1 MVGTLPGLAP
11 EITSGCDIAVGR
23 LEGARGRGPNSL
35 RAMQHAQDIDIDIDI
50 DAIRPWRRA
59 TIAVS
64 AVAAV
69 ELVALAAVAFVLL
82 GNPIAKHLR
91 ETTAAAAGPPRVRTA
106 QPAPAK
112 KAALSR
118 GDTSVMVLNGGGQA
132 GAAHSAAN
140 RVSAR
145 GYQLGQ
151 IGNAAGD
158 TPRTLIM
165 YRPGYAA
172 EGARLGRDLHVRIV
186 RPLDGMRTT
195 QLMGAHLVL
204 IMGR

>member
-1 MVGTLPGLAP
+1 M
-11 EITSGCDIAVGR
+11 E
-23 LEGARGRGPNSL
+23 
-35 RAMQHAQDIDIDIDI
+35 HAQDLDL

-64 AVAAV
+64 AVAAI
-69 ELVALAAVAFVLL
+69 ELVTLAAIGVALL
-82 GNPIAKHLR
+82 GNPLSTHLR
-91 ETTAAAAGPPRVRTA
+91 ETTAAAGTPRVRTA
-106 QPAPAK
+106 QPAPAQ

-118 GDTSVMVLNGGGQA
+118 ADTSVMVLNGGGQA
-132 GAAHSAAN
+132 GAAHAAAD
-140 RVSAR
+140 RVSAH

-186 RPLDGMRTT
+186 RPLDGMSTK
-195 QLMGAHLVL
+195 QLLGAHLVV

>member
-1 MVGTLPGLAP
+1 M
-11 EITSGCDIAVGR
+11 E
-23 LEGARGRGPNSL
+23 
-35 RAMQHAQDIDIDIDI
+35 HAQDLDLDV
-50 DAIRPWRRA
+50 IRPWRRA

-64 AVAAV
+64 AVAAI
-69 ELVALAAVAFVLL
+69 ELIALAAIAVALL
-82 GNPIAKHLR
+82 GNPLSRHLR
-91 ETTAAAAGPPRVRTA
+91 ETTAAAGTPRVRTA
-106 QPAPAK
+106 QPAPTQR
-112 KAALSR
+112 AALSR
-118 GDTSVMVLNGGGQA
+118 ADTYVMVLNGGGRA
-132 GAAHSAAN
+132 GAAHAAAT
-140 RVSAR
+140 RVSAH

-186 RPLDGMRTT
+186 RPLDGMSTT
-195 QLMGAHLVL
+195 QLLGAHLVV

>member
-1 MVGTLPGLAP
+1 LRGT
-11 EITSGCDIAVGR
+11 
-23 LEGARGRGPNSL
+23 NSL
-35 RAMQHAQDIDIDIDI
+35 RAMQHAQDHLDLDL

-64 AVAAV
+64 AVAAL
-69 ELVALAAVAFVLL
+69 ELIALAAIAVAVL
-82 GNPIAKHLR
+82 GNPLATHLR
-91 ETTAAAAGPPRVRTA
+91 ETNAAAAGPPRVRTA

-112 KAALSR
+112 KASLAR
-118 GDTSVMVLNGGGQA
+118 GDTTVMVLNGGGQSGVA
-132 GAAHSAAN
+132 HAAATRVGAH
-140 RVSAR
+140 

-172 EGARLGRDLHVRIV
+172 EGTRLGRDLHVRIV
-186 RPLDGMRTT
+186 RPLDGMRAA
-195 QLMGAHLVL
+195 QLLGAHLVL

>member
-1 MVGTLPGLAP
+1 M
-11 EITSGCDIAVGR
+11 E
-23 LEGARGRGPNSL
+23 
-35 RAMQHAQDIDIDIDI
+35 HAHDL
-50 DAIRPWRRA
+50 IRPWRRA

-64 AVAAV
+64 AIAAV
-69 ELVALAAVAFVLL
+69 ELVALGAIAVVAL
-82 GNPIAKHLR
+82 GNPLSSHLR
-91 ETTAAAAGPPRVRTA
+91 ETAAVASTTPRRTTIA
-106 QPAPAK
+106 APAK
-112 KAALSR
+112 KATLAR
-118 GDTSVMVLNGGGQA
+118 GETSVMVLNGGGQA
-132 GAAHSAAN
+132 GAAHTAAN
-140 RVSAR
+140 KVSAH

-195 QLMGAHLVL
+195 QLLGAHLVL

>member
-1 MVGTLPGLAP
+1 M
-11 EITSGCDIAVGR
+11 E
-23 LEGARGRGPNSL
+23 
-35 RAMQHAQDIDIDIDI
+35 HAQDLDL

-64 AVAAV
+64 AVAAI
-69 ELVALAAVAFVLL
+69 ELVTLAAIGVALL
-82 GNPIAKHLR
+82 GNPLSTHLR
-91 ETTAAAAGPPRVRTA
+91 ETTAAAGTARVRTA
-106 QPAPAK
+106 QPAPTQ

-118 GDTSVMVLNGGGQA
+118 ADTSVMVLNGGGQA
-132 GAAHSAAN
+132 GAAHAAAD
-140 RVSAR
+140 RVSAH

-186 RPLDGMRTT
+186 RPLDGMSTK
-195 QLMGAHLVL
+195 QLLGAHLVV

>member
-1 MVGTLPGLAP
+1 
-11 EITSGCDIAVGR
+11 
-23 LEGARGRGPNSL
+23 
-35 RAMQHAQDIDIDIDI
+35 MQHAQDIDIDI

-69 ELVALAAVAFVLL
+69 ELVALAAVAIVLL

-140 RVSAR
+140 RVSAH

-165 YRPGYAA
+165 YRPGYEA

>member
-1 MVGTLPGLAP
+1 MLGTLPVVAP
-11 EITSGCDIAVGR
+11 GIRSGSDTPVGP
-23 LEGARGRGPNSL
+23 LEGSRPRGPNSL
-35 RAMQHAQDIDIDIDI
+35 RAMQHAQDLDLDV
-50 DAIRPWRRA
+50 IRPWRRA

-64 AVAAV
+64 AVAAI
-69 ELVALAAVAFVLL
+69 ELIALAAIAFVVL
-82 GNPIAKHLR
+82 GNPLATHLR
-91 ETTAAAAGPPRVRTA
+91 ETTAAAAGPPRVRTT

-112 KAALSR
+112 KAALAR
-118 GDTSVMVLNGGGQA
+118 ADTSVMVLNGGGQA
-132 GAAHSAAN
+132 GAAHAAAD
-140 RVSAR
+140 RVSAH
-145 GYQLGQ
+145 GYQLGHV
-151 IGNAAGD
+151 GNAAGD

-195 QLMGAHLVL
+195 QLLGAHLVL